1 MALKPQICKKG
12 APDVWRG
19 RAWDLS
25 FSSPSHSP
33 DGIFLSNLDLI
44 AKLEQEE
51 KQWEAD
57 LCSPNGEGF
66 HSGEN
71 CKGERRVKRAQDA
84 SGGWKCLRGTGVC
97 IPGPSLHPSC
107 LDIICSSPL
116 ALRRWVSE
124 PLGTSEYLQ
133 FPGTEIPC
141 QLLMAAIASW
151 LKSPSQEKKK
161 GMGDKPDAELD

>member
-1 MALKPQICKKG
+1 MAVKPQLCKKG
-12 APDVWRG
+12 ACCPHEVWRG
-19 RAWDLS
+19 WAWDLS
-25 FSSPSHSP
+25 SSSPSHSP

-71 CKGERRVKRAQDA
+71 CGRREEGEKGLGPA
-84 SGGWKCLRGTGVC
+84 SGAWKCLRGTGLC

-107 LDIICSSPL
+107 LDITCSSPL
-116 ALRRWVSE
+116 ASRRWVS
-124 PLGTSEYLQ
+124 SVSRDW
-133 FPGTEIPC
+133 EIPC
-141 QLLMAAIASW
+141 QLLMAVIASW

-161 GMGDKPDAELD
+161 GIGDKLDAELD